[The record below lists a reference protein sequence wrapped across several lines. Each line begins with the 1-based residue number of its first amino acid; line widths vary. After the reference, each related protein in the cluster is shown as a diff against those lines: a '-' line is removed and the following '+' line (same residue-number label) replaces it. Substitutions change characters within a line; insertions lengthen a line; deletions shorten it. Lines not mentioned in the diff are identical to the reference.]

1 MPQHITNRGYRY
13 ICWSIALQLS
23 VHFQAGLWG
32 SVENVIIRKTVK
44 SKFTQIL
51 SLAWKTEKVLK
62 FCLMH
67 KGVEAKELHSKAKK
81 EGVQKQLIHLT

>member
-1 MPQHITNRGYRY
+1 MNDVRFVITK
-13 ICWSIALQLS
+13 
-23 VHFQAGLWG
+23 
-32 SVENVIIRKTVK
+32 ED
-44 SKFTQIL
+44 
-51 SLAWKTEKVLK
+51 LAWKTEKVLK